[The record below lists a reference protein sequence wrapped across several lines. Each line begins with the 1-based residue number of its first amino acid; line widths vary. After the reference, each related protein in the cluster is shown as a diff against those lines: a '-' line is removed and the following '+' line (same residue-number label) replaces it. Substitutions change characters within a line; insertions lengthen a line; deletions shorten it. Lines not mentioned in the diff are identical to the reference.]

1 MFYEQFPHLTP
12 INFYNIRSLIHSL
25 ARSPHL
31 PFARPAPSAPNLK
44 PLPNL
49 PSPRPRVIIKR
60 GRVAEWF
67 KAPVLKTGRLTPRKF
82 ESCPFR
88 QTNEVSVR

>member
-1 MFYEQFPHLTP
+1 M
-12 INFYNIRSLIHSL
+12 S
-25 ARSPHL
+25 
-31 PFARPAPSAPNLK
+31 
-44 PLPNL
+44 
-49 PSPRPRVIIKR
+49 

-88 QTNEVSVR
+88 QTNEVSVREGLSCPFRQTNEEEPLVP